1 MKCSEKVPSGIISG
15 ISNLWNCGDA
25 REQHEKAISFP
36 FVQSKCKSELSW
48 QFICILM
55 HIVFHSR
62 DHFRFSKLSWVGGLR
77 EMGHFCH
84 TSTNIL
90 SYLTKKTESR
100 QLFYLPHS
108 ISICQL
114 DYWGDA
120 EDKRQWLTR
129 RREMPHVTE
138 EQTWWNWERV
148 RVHISLTSISSW

>member
-15 ISNLWNCGDA
+15 ISNLWNCGDE
-25 REQHEKAISFP
+25 RKQHEKAISFP

-77 EMGHFCH
+77 ERGHFCH

-90 SYLTKKTESR
+90 RYFNKKKKQAIILLALS
-100 QLFYLPHS
+100 LFQFANWS
-108 ISICQL
+108 
-114 DYWGDA
+114 
-120 EDKRQWLTR
+120 
-129 RREMPHVTE
+129 TE
-138 EQTWWNWERV
+138 EMKGIKGSGWPEGGKCFV
-148 RVHISLTSISSW
+148 SLKNKHDEIKKG

>member
-25 REQHEKAISFP
+25 REQHEKVISFP

-77 EMGHFCH
+77 ERGHFCH

-90 SYLTKKTESR
+90 RYFTKKTESR
-100 QLFYLPHS
+100 QSFYLPY
-108 ISICQL
+108 L
-114 DYWGDA
+114 YFNLPTGP
-120 EDKRQWLTR
+120 LR
-129 RREMPHVTE
+129 RCRGLKATVDQTE
-138 EQTWWNWERV
+138 GNASCHWRTNMMKLRKGKSAHQSN
-148 RVHISLTSISSW
+148 

>member
-62 DHFRFSKLSWVGGLR
+62 DHFRFSKLSRVGGLR
-77 EMGHFCH
+77 ERGHFCH
-84 TSTNIL
+84 TSANIL
-90 SYLTKKTESR
+90 RYFSKKTKQAIILLALS
-100 QLFYLPHS
+100 LFQFANWS
-108 ISICQL
+108 
-114 DYWGDA
+114 
-120 EDKRQWLTR
+120 
-129 RREMPHVTE
+129 TE
-138 EQTWWNWERV
+138 EMKRIKGNGWPEGGKCFV
-148 RVHISLTSISSW
+148 SLKNKHDEIKKG